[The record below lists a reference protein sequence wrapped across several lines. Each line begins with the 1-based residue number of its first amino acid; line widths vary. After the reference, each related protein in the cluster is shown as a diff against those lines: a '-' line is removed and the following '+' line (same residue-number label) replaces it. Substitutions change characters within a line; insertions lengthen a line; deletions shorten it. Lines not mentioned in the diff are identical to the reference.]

1 MGGPLGAE
9 EGLEGQAPARVP
21 GVRGPFLSVKALLAC
36 RPTLPYPSCRE
47 EGEGRLFS
55 TRASALTTAPKCL
68 LRGPADFPSPR
79 TRRPTLPAAAAV
91 RFGVSYSARPQ
102 HPLPRIT
109 PHPSPSRQEARAQD
123 FHFPVAP
130 GQVMWRSRDA
140 GARGR
145 RPPRIGAGASRPA
158 PSCWGG
164 IPGPFLSPQNL
175 SLERASA
182 NPQVN

>member
-1 MGGPLGAE
+1 MGEAE
-9 EGLEGQAPARVP
+9 EGLQGQAPARGL
-21 GVRGPFLSVKALLAC
+21 GVRGPFLPVKALLAC
-36 RPTLPYPSCRE
+36 RPALPYSSCRE

-79 TRRPTLPAAAAV
+79 TRRPTLPATAAV

-123 FHFPVAP
+123 FHLLVAP

-140 GARGR
+140 GAGTLSDRGGSKSR
-145 RPPRIGAGASRPA
+145 SSELLGRNTGSLSQSPEPFPGKDQRQPPG
-158 PSCWGG
+158 
-164 IPGPFLSPQNL
+164 
-175 SLERASA
+175 
-182 NPQVN
+182 